1 MKQLGQ
7 AASTMDVASGLLDH
21 CRPCSFYDDRQAVS
35 RTPWSRPF
43 EELLLLLW
51 LILGL
56 SAHIK
61 MVD

>member
-1 MKQLGQ
+1 
-7 AASTMDVASGLLDH
+7 MDVASGLLDH
-21 CRPCSFYDDRQAVS
+21 CRPCSFYDDMQAVS
-35 RTPWSRPF
+35 KTPWSRPF